1 MGGTY
6 LESLKVLEIILL
18 DFTNLVVLQVQQDS
32 IIGDILRN
40 FLQT

>member
-18 DFTNLVVLQVQQDS
+18 DFSNLVVLQVQQDS